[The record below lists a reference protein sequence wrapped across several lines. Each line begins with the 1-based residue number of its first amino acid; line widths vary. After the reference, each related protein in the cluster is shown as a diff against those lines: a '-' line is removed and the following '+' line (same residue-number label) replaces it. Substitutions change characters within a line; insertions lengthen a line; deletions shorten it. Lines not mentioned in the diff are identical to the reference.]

1 MGISIAEINVGEVFS
16 GIGSLAKDIRAAITG
31 KAPIDATK
39 AAELEVKLLE
49 LEESAKN
56 AQTEINKI
64 EAASSSVFVSG
75 WRPFLGWVCGEA
87 ASSSVFVSG
96 WRPFL
101 GWVCGAA
108 FTYNYILM
116 PFIFF
121 VAKLCGSEVELP
133 YLDMGILVTLLFGM
147 LGLGT
152 LRTYEKTKGVAQK

>member
-75 WRPFLGWVCGEA
+75 WRPFLGWVCG
-87 ASSSVFVSG
+87 
-96 WRPFL
+96 
-101 GWVCGAA
+101 AA